1 MFRSH
6 RPAPSRAAGRRS
18 IARPETG
25 REAQIGW
32 SSVLGV
38 NGCEGDSLQNCKP
51 HSVLTDISLQHRRLA
66 KAFVASTIAAVL
78 LIELVAHMFGLS
90 SRSEQ
95 RKEPTWTQAPS
106 SNNAQAEPVWR
117 DATASSSQSYEPSRV
132 QAGGAEKKS
141 SANRLW
147 VSGVLGVIGLLAVAY
162 LFLRMVDVVEAQM
175 VRNQPQ
181 QSSTGLGLMSNPSE
195 GAAVNA
201 SGR

>member
-1 MFRSH
+1 M
-6 RPAPSRAAGRRS
+6 
-18 IARPETG
+18 
-25 REAQIGW
+25 
-32 SSVLGV
+32 
-38 NGCEGDSLQNCKP
+38 
-51 HSVLTDISLQHRRLA
+51 
-66 KAFVASTIAAVL
+66 
-78 LIELVAHMFGLS
+78 
-90 SRSEQ
+90 
-95 RKEPTWTQAPS
+95 
-106 SNNAQAEPVWR
+106 WR

-141 SANRLW
+141 SSNRLW

-175 VRNQPQ
+175 VRNQPP